1 MQACARQWVP
11 ECPEMT
17 IFSVF
22 VIFLLFFLMAGLLVF
37 YFQTQQSL
45 RDITLRV
52 GQLQPQVAMRTP
64 NAIRVE
70 RAAHQDR
77 LVLMEADL
85 NQSPRDSL
93 VEAELTLV
101 DQSRDA
107 IKLCNDELKHTGEW
121 IGLPFDFEWAEIFNR
136 LPTLK
141 ARYAASVEALPAVD
155 NQGLASEPRGSV
167 TRQK

>member
-1 MQACARQWVP
+1 MEYPV
-11 ECPEMT
+11 MT

-45 RDITLRV
+45 RDITDRV
-52 GQLQPQVAMRTP
+52 GKLQPQAAMRSP
-64 NAIRVE
+64 NAIRLE

-77 LVLMEADL
+77 LVLLEANL
-85 NQSPRDSL
+85 NQTPRDIL
-93 VEAELTLV
+93 TEVELKQV
-101 DQSRDA
+101 DQARDA

-121 IGLPFDFEWAEIFNR
+121 IGIPFDFEWTEMFSR
-136 LPTLK
+136 MPTLK
-141 ARYAASVEALPAVD
+141 ARYAASVESLAPVD
-155 NQGLASEPRGSV
+155 NPSLPSDPRGTV

>member
-1 MQACARQWVP
+1 MEYPV
-11 ECPEMT
+11 MT

-45 RDITLRV
+45 RDITDRV
-52 GQLQPQVAMRTP
+52 GKLQPQAAMRSP
-64 NAIRVE
+64 NAIRLE

-77 LVLMEADL
+77 LVLLEANL
-85 NQSPRDSL
+85 NQTPRDIL
-93 VEAELTLV
+93 TEVELKQV
-101 DQSRDA
+101 DQARDA

-121 IGLPFDFEWAEIFNR
+121 IGIPFDFEWTEMFSRI
-136 LPTLK
+136 PTLK
-141 ARYAASVEALPAVD
+141 ARYAASVESLAPVD
-155 NQGLASEPRGSV
+155 NPSLSSDPRSIV

>member
-1 MQACARQWVP
+1 
-11 ECPEMT
+11 MT

-45 RDITLRV
+45 RDITFRV
-52 GQLQPQVAMRTP
+52 GQLQPQVPMRSA
-64 NAIRVE
+64 NAIRLE

-85 NQSPRDSL
+85 NQSPRDAL
-93 VEAELTLV
+93 AEAEMVLV

-121 IGLPFDFEWAEIFNR
+121 IGLPFDFEWPEVFSR

-141 ARYAASVEALPAVD
+141 ARYAASIEALPAVD
-155 NQGLASEPRGSV
+155 DQSLASDPGGAI

>member
-1 MQACARQWVP
+1 
-11 ECPEMT
+11 MT
-17 IFSVF
+17 LFSVF

-45 RDITLRV
+45 RDITFRV
-52 GQLQPQVAMRTP
+52 GQLQPQVPMRSA
-64 NAIRVE
+64 NAIRLE

-85 NQSPRDSL
+85 NQSPRDAL
-93 VEAELTLV
+93 AEAEMLLV

-121 IGLPFDFEWAEIFNR
+121 IGLPFDFEWPEVFSR

-141 ARYAASVEALPAVD
+141 ARYAASIEALPAVD
-155 NQGLASEPRGSV
+155 DQSLASDPGGAI

>member
-1 MQACARQWVP
+1 MECA
-11 ECPEMT
+11 EMT

-45 RDITLRV
+45 RDITDQV
-52 GQLQPQVAMRTP
+52 GKLQPPVTMRSP
-64 NAIRVE
+64 NAIRQE

-77 LVLMEADL
+77 LVLLEADL
-85 NQSPRDSL
+85 NQTPRETL
-93 VEAELTLV
+93 AEAELMLV

-121 IGLPFDFEWAEIFNR
+121 IGLPFDFEWTEMFSR
-136 LPTLK
+136 MPTLK
-141 ARYAASVEALPAVD
+141 ARYAASVESLAAVD
-155 NQGLASEPRGSV
+155 HPSLSGDPRSTV

>member
-1 MQACARQWVP
+1 
-11 ECPEMT
+11 MT

-45 RDITLRV
+45 RDISQRV
-52 GQLQPQVAMRTP
+52 GQLQPQVPARSPDTIRT
-64 NAIRVE
+64 E

-77 LVLMEADL
+77 LVLLEADL
-85 NQSPRDSL
+85 NQSPRNVLD
-93 VEAELTLV
+93 ETELTLV
-101 DQSRDA
+101 DQCRDA

-121 IGLPFDFEWAEIFNR
+121 IGMPFDFEWPEIFSR
-136 LPTLK
+136 MPTLK
-141 ARYAASVEALPAVD
+141 ACYAASIEPLPAVD
-155 NQGLASEPRGSV
+155 TPRLTSDPRSAI

>member
-1 MQACARQWVP
+1 
-11 ECPEMT
+11 MT
-17 IFSVF
+17 IFLVF

-45 RDITLRV
+45 RDITDSV
-52 GQLQPQVAMRTP
+52 GKLQPQMPMRSP
-64 NAIRVE
+64 NAIRLE

-77 LVLMEADL
+77 LVLLEADL
-85 NQSPRDSL
+85 NQSPREVL
-93 VEAELTLV
+93 AEAELAQV

-121 IGLPFDFEWAEIFNR
+121 IGIPFDFEWTEMFSR
-136 LPTLK
+136 MPTLK
-141 ARYAASVEALPAVD
+141 AQYAASVQSLAPVD
-155 NQGLASEPRGSV
+155 NPSLSGDPRGAV

>member
-1 MQACARQWVP
+1 
-11 ECPEMT
+11 MT

-45 RDITLRV
+45 RDLTDQV
-52 GQLQPQVAMRTP
+52 GKLQPQAAMRSP
-64 NAIRVE
+64 NAIRLE

-77 LVLMEADL
+77 LVLLEADL
-85 NQSPRDSL
+85 NQTPRDTLS
-93 VEAELTLV
+93 EAELKQV
-101 DQSRDA
+101 DQARDA

-121 IGLPFDFEWAEIFNR
+121 IGLPFDFEWTEIFSR
-136 LPTLK
+136 MPTLK
-141 ARYAASVEALPAVD
+141 ARYAASVQALAPVD
-155 NQGLASEPRGSV
+155 NPSLTGDPRSTV